1 MKDPRDAEDAVKSLH
16 RTEIC
21 GMRATVKMAREKED
35 ERAQARDR
43 MLREEMAKKKARMEA
58 ETARRGGSYRTRDDL
73 EGSRGSSGSGSSS
86 HRDRDYGRGRNC
98 LEERDAGRDRR
109 DDRRD
114 YRDERDRRDRDYR
127 SDRDRRDYRDDR
139 DRRDYRDDRRDRR

>member
-1 MKDPRDAEDAVKSLH
+1 MQDPRDAEDAVKSLH

-73 EGSRGSSGSGSSS
+73 EGSSGSSS

-98 LEERDAGRDRR
+98 TEEKNTGRDRR

-114 YRDERDRRDRDYR
+114 PRDERDRRDRDYR
-127 SDRDRRDYRDDR
+127 GDRDRRDHRDDR
-139 DRRDYRDDRRDRR
+139 NRRDYRDDRRDRR